1 MPATHLAAAL
11 RHVADAAERERDA
24 INRWLL
30 IRGRPD
36 REILDRRHCTMQR
49 RQLVQAHANLGRRLS
64 RPPPHGCSERFL
76 DSVHRLRQWH
86 AQHTP
91 LAELLEVDDLQFV
104 GTAARI
110 MHEEA
115 GTLEAELP
123 DEALADLNAPLT
135 PGEQAV
141 WDALEGRAR
150 NALALAKR
158 LGTKED
164 TIRHHVIHLRAKGHE
179 IETIGRGRL
188 SRYIRPDAPPP

>member
-1 MPATHLAAAL
+1 M
-11 RHVADAAERERDA
+11 VER
-24 INRWLL
+24 
-30 IRGRPD
+30 
-36 REILDRRHCTMQR
+36 RE
-49 RQLVQAHANLGRRLS
+49 LVQAHANLGRRLS

-76 DSVHRLRQWH
+76 DAVRRLRQWH

-91 LAELLEVDDLQFV
+91 LPELLDVEDLQFV

-123 DEALADLNAPLT
+123 DEVLADLNAPLT

-164 TIRHHVIHLRAKGHE
+164 TIRHHVIDLRAKGYE
-179 IETIGRGRL
+179 IETIGRGRS

>member
-1 MPATHLAAAL
+1 MPAVHLAVAL
-11 RHVADAAERERDA
+11 RHIADAAERERDA
-24 INRWLL
+24 IDRWQL
-30 IRGRPD
+30 IRGRPG
-36 REILDRRHCTMQR
+36 REIWERRHCTIQR
-49 RQLVQAHANLGRRLS
+49 RELVQAHANLGRRLR
-64 RPPPHGCSERFL
+64 RPPPDGCSDRFL
-76 DSVHRLRQWH
+76 DSLRRLMQWH

-91 LAELLEVDDLQFV
+91 LPELLDVDDLQFV
-104 GTAARI
+104 ATAARI

-141 WDALEGRAR
+141 WDALEGHAR
-150 NALALAKR
+150 NALALAK
-158 LGTKED
+158 LIGTKED
-164 TIRHHVIHLRAKGHE
+164 TIRHHVIHLRVKGHE